1 MVFVH
6 EQEWAIAR
14 AGSVHRDISYIV
26 NAITSRFVAKGSQ
39 RCYNQQSAP
48 VSKPFHNSV
57 H

>member
-48 VSKPFHNSV
+48 VSSPFHKSV
-57 H
+57 R